1 MCNVDRRGFCLALW
15 ALSATTSFP
24 AFAITTPKKL
34 PNIVYALGD
43 DMGWGDIDAYNRFS
57 QVPTPNANRL
67 ATEGMRFTDM
77 RAMATAAAIIGKPLP
92 SNTAEDSF
100 NLLPVF
106 LGRQLRKPIR
116 NAINDQAVDGML
128 TIREGSW
135 KRGWGLESSVVPGVS
150 RLHPVAQLYNL
161 LRSYTIYRVTA
172 GPCRH
177 VNK

>member
-150 RLHPVAQLYNL
+150 RLHPVARRPNCITSSGATQSTGLQP
-161 LRSYTIYRVTA
+161 A
-172 GPCRH
+172 H
-177 VNK
+177 VDM